1 MTEQPRTDVKLT
13 IDLRKYR
20 IRLHKST
27 LHLLDDPPYVQLL
40 VNPSAKVVALK
51 AVMKNLSGD
60 STHRV
65 SRKQLQSANSVEI
78 YSMSFIKTLMQVIPE
93 LKEGRRYRM
102 NGEIVSAEGLA
113 LFSFD
118 TLKEFPEVRS

>member
-78 YSMSFIKTLMQVIPE
+78 YSMSFIQTLMQVIPE
-93 LKEGRRYRM
+93 LKEGHRYRM
-102 NGEIVSAEGLA
+102 NGEIVSTESLA

>member
-51 AVMKNLSGD
+51 AVMKTLSGD

>member
-78 YSMSFIKTLMQVIPE
+78 YSMSFIQTLMQVIPE